1 MQPEAGVRNR
11 ERCEN
16 KGRIRIA
23 GLASRVKVGGARFDF
38 DAAGCP
44 ETARRLG

>member
-1 MQPEAGVRNR
+1 MQPEAGATMMETDKKMR
-11 ERCEN
+11 
-16 KGRIRIA
+16 RIGSSQWQA
-23 GLASRVKVGGARFDF
+23 LVKVGGARFDF